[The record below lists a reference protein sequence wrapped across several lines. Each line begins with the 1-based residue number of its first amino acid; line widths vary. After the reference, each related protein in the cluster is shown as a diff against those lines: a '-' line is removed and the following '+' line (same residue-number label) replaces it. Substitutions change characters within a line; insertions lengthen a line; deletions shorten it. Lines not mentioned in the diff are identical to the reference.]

1 MEYFKNIFE
10 KDRIDWIL
18 RLLHTSFKPQIVN
31 HIHIIVNHSENSFIK
46 FEILAFSTFSLS
58 HLIVSWQSGRF
69 LRAAPMAMPAWDEG
83 G

>member
-58 HLIVSWQSGRF
+58 VNFSFTSF
-69 LRAAPMAMPAWDEG
+69 LWNAKCW
-83 G
+83 